1 MSRKGEMTMPPL
13 EELLKRLKLPTISTR
28 YADLAREAERGRWTH
43 ERYLM
48 ALAEAEV
55 AHRDDRGRQ
64 ERLKHAGF
72 PLLKTLGDF
81 DFRAIPHLRQPQIME
96 LATGEWIKGKETVA
110 LLGPPGTG
118 KTHMAIALGI
128 AACEAGYRVKFGTA
142 SALVNSLTEAQSEL
156 RLSRMMAQLGKYDL
170 LVLDELGYLPFTTQG
185 AQLLFQVLADRYERG
200 AVLFTSNL
208 PFTRWTEVFG
218 DQALTAA
225 LLDRLAHRI
234 HVIEMTGTSYRF
246 KERMKRDKGAD
257 PIDE

>member
-1 MSRKGEMTMPPL
+1 MPSL
-13 EELLKRLKLPTISTR
+13 EELLKRLKLPTIAGR
-28 YADLAREAERGRWTH
+28 YSDLAREAERGRWTH

-55 AHRDDRGRQ
+55 AHRDERGRQ
-64 ERLKHAGF
+64 ERLKQAGF
-72 PLLKTLGDF
+72 PLFKTLAGF
-81 DFRAIPHLRQPQIME
+81 DFSARRQLRQAQVME
-96 LATGEWIKGKETVA
+96 LAKGDWIGGKETVA

-128 AACEAGYRVKFGTA
+128 AACEAGYRVKFQTA
-142 SALVNSLTEAQSEL
+142 SALVNMLTEAQSEL
-156 RLSRMMAQLGKYDL
+156 RLSRMMAQLAKFDL

-234 HVIEMTGTSYRF
+234 HILEMTGTSHRF
-246 KERMKRDKGAD
+246 KERMKK
-257 PIDE
+257 DEGGEAERE